1 MMKMKRVIGNTP
13 LVRIDYEYL
22 GKRKT
27 IYAKLEMFNF
37 SGSIK
42 DRVAYYMIEEGIKTE
57 KLKPGMNIV
66 EATSGNTGISLAAL
80 GALLHYPVTIFMPKT
95 ASEERKKLMKSYG
108 ANVLL
113 EDGFESCLEKAKN
126 FAQENQA
133 FYPDQFRN
141 HANFLAH
148 YEGTGREIMESLS
161 EKIAGFVSGVGTGGT
176 LMGIGKSL
184 KEKYPN
190 ILIAAV
196 EPQNMPLLLKNQKI
210 GPHKIEGIG
219 DEFIPELIEREFID
233 KIFLISDEEALQ
245 MTRRLA
251 KELGLG
257 VGISSGAN
265 FLGSVLLGKNL
276 KEPVVTIFADDNKKY
291 LSTDLV
297 KEENLD
303 PQLLANQIQ
312 FLHIEFLEK

>member
-1 MMKMKRVIGNTP
+1 
-13 LVRIDYEYL
+13 
-22 GKRKT
+22 
-27 IYAKLEMFNF
+27 
-37 SGSIK
+37 
-42 DRVAYYMIEEGIKTE
+42 
-57 KLKPGMNIV
+57 
-66 EATSGNTGISLAAL
+66 
-80 GALLHYPVTIFMPKT
+80 MPKT

-133 FYPDQFRN
+133 FYPDQFSN

-190 ILIAAV
+190 ILITAV

-210 GPHKIEGIG
+210 GSHKIEGIG

-245 MTRRLA
+245 MSRRLA

-265 FLGSVLLGKNL
+265 FLGSVILGKNL
-276 KEPVVTIFADDNKKY
+276 EYPIVTIFADDNKKY

-303 PQLLANQIQ
+303 PQLLANQIK

>member
-1 MMKMKRVIGNTP
+1 MNRVIGNTP
-13 LVRIDYEYL
+13 LVKIDYEYL
-22 GKRKT
+22 GKRNT

-42 DRVAYYMIEEGIKTE
+42 DRVAYYMIQNGIKE
-57 KLKPGMNIV
+57 KKLKPGMTIV

-80 GALLHYPVTIFMPKT
+80 GALFHYPIVIFMPKT

-108 ANVLL
+108 ATLFL
-113 EDGFESCLEKAKN
+113 EDGFEECLKKAHEY
-126 FAQENQA
+126 AQENQA
-133 FYPDQFRN
+133 FYPDQFSSQ
-141 HANFLAH
+141 ANFLAH
-148 YEGTGREIMESLS
+148 YKQTGREILESLP

-176 LMGIGKSL
+176 LMGIGKCL

-190 ILIAAV
+190 ICIAAI
-196 EPQNMPLLLKNQKI
+196 EPQKMPLISQNQKI

-219 DEFIPELIEREFID
+219 DDFIPKLLEKDFID

-265 FLGSVLLGKNL
+265 FLGSVLLSENISGSI
-276 KEPVVTIFADDNKKY
+276 VTIFADDNKKY
-291 LSTDLV
+291 LSTDLA

-303 PQLLANQIQ
+303 PNLIANQIQ
-312 FLHIEFLEK
+312 FLHVEFL